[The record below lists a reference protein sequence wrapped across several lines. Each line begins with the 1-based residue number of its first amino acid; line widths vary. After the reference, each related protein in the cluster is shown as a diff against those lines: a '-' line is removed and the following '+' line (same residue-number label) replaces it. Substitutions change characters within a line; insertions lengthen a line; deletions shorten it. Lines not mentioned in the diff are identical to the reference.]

1 MRRPRNGAVTKFP
14 SPAPSGGHLLGQ
26 PFTLSNLSI
35 PVNVTFACN
44 CAQPPSEM
52 QVINSAPVTCPAC
65 QKTYIVAFNPQNGQI
80 TVSLAVEHQKVPS

>member
-1 MRRPRNGAVTKFP
+1 MAPLQFP
-14 SPAPSGGHLLGQ
+14 SAPPAGGHILNQ

-52 QVINSAPVTCPAC
+52 QVINSAPVTCLAC
-65 QKTYIVAFNPQNGQI
+65 AKTYIVAFNPQNGQI